1 MARLALNMRIFKV
14 KGKVGN
20 NVLNHQG
27 YTVLYML
34 NHQGQGQGLA
44 IVC

>member
-1 MARLALNMRIFKV
+1 MARLALNMRIMKV
-14 KGKVGN
+14 NGKVSN

-27 YTVLYML
+27 YMALYML